1 MLAFL
6 AALVLAA
13 SGTSLKITVWPDG
26 PNARSHTT
34 TLRCAPAGGTLP
46 RAGDACGRLGAMDDA
61 FAPVPPDAVC
71 TMIFGGPQRALVTGT
86 YRGRRVWTRFDRRDG
101 CHIRRW
107 NAHAFLFRAP

>member
-26 PNARSHTT
+26 RTPASYTT
-34 TLRCAPAGGTLP
+34 TLRCAPPAGTLP
-46 RAGDACGRLGAMDDA
+46 RAGDACRRLSAMRDP
-61 FAPVPPDAVC
+61 FAPVPRDAVC

-86 YRGRRVWTRFDRRDG
+86 YRGRRVWTRFDRSDG
-101 CHIRRW
+101 CRIARW
-107 NAHAFLFRAP
+107 NAHAFLFGRP